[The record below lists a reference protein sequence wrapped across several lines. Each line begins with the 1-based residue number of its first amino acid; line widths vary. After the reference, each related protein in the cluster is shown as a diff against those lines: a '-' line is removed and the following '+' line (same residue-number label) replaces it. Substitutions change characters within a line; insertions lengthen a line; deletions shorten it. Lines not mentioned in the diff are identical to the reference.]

1 MALTPVAVID
11 GRSGRKLNNALT
23 ISFFEGDESAPFAT
37 AVQGARDSFGL
48 KLGILFGFRNGSVGN
63 HELRYT
69 DGTVLSVPT
78 RNEGPTDVSREG
90 VVVAR
95 ITRAAS
101 SVASLPDDC
110 TELLRFVPHPD
121 GAQVNEAYRMLVLDP
136 SGAQVA
142 ALDVIRERAGWGLD
156 ADDLLDFVTG
166 DYDGDVGGSLPIPFR
181 GTRLVV
187 YRDVTDTERDVLLA
201 ACVEIALGVRPYIA
215 EMGERGAAWT

>member
-23 ISFFEGDESAPFAT
+23 ISFFEGTASTPFAT

-78 RNEGPTDVSREG
+78 RNEGPTDVSRG
-90 VVVAR
+90 DVVVAR
-95 ITRAAS
+95 ITRGPA
-101 SVASLPDDC
+101 SVASLPDG

-142 ALDVIRERAGWGLD
+142 ALDVIRESAGWGLD
-156 ADDLLDFVTG
+156 VDDLLDFVTG
-166 DYDGDVGGSLPIPFR
+166 DYGGEVGGSLPIPFR

-187 YRDVTDTERDVLLA
+187 YREVTDTERDVLLA